1 MRGADYPLLEFD
13 AIHKA
18 ALEPTL
24 LFPLLRAPK
33 HAFSYFD
40 SVQAADKREQRNHYR
55 HHDICHPHIG
65 INFTSLAPLAPLY
78 SQEMHGSRGEAND
91 VH

>member
-40 SVQAADKREQRNHYR
+40 SVQAADKREQRNHHR
-55 HHDICHPHIG
+55 HHDICHTHIR

-78 SQEMHGSRGEAND
+78 SQEMLGSRGEAND